1 MPRYSYKCLH
11 CESTFQTF
19 HGMSEVVKQCEV
31 CGCNDIKKIKRV
43 YDKINVKVKQ
53 NKQTTAGE
61 RVKDFIETSR
71 EVLKQQKE
79 EARKEN
85 D

>member
-1 MPRYSYKCLH
+1 MN
-11 CESTFQTF
+11 ES
-19 HGMSEVVKQCEV
+19 VKQCDI
-31 CGCNDIKKIKRV
+31 CGCDDINKLKRV

-71 EVLKQQKE
+71 EVLEQQKE

>member
-1 MPRYSYKCLH
+1 MPYYSYKCLH
-11 CESTFQTF
+11 CETTFQTF
-19 HGMSEVVKQCEV
+19 HGMNEVVEQCEA
-31 CGCNDIKKIKRV
+31 CGCEETDKLKRV
-43 YDKINVKVKQ
+43 YDKINVKIKQ

-61 RVKDFIETSR
+61 RVKEFIETSR
-71 EVLKQQKE
+71 EVLEQQKE

>member
-1 MPRYSYKCLH
+1 MPYYSYKCLH
-11 CESTFQTF
+11 CDTTFQTF
-19 HGMSEVVKQCEV
+19 HGMNEVVKQCDV
-31 CGCNDIKKIKRV
+31 CGCEEVDKLKRV

-53 NKQTTAGE
+53 SKATTAGE
-61 RVKDFIETSR
+61 RVKEFIETSR
-71 EVLKQQKE
+71 EVLDQQKE

>member
-1 MPRYSYKCLH
+1 MPYYSYKCLH
-11 CESTFQTF
+11 CDTTFQTF
-19 HGMSEVVKQCEV
+19 HGMNEVVEQCDV
-31 CGCNDIKKIKRV
+31 CGCEEADKLKRV

-53 NKQTTAGE
+53 SKATTAGE
-61 RVKDFIETSR
+61 RVKEFIETSR
-71 EVLKQQKE
+71 EVLEQQKE

>member
-1 MPRYSYKCLH
+1 
-11 CESTFQTF
+11 
-19 HGMSEVVKQCEV
+19 MSEVVEQCEV
-31 CGCNDIKKIKRV
+31 CGCEEKDKLKRV

-53 NKQTTAGE
+53 NKATTAGE
-61 RVKDFIETSR
+61 RVKEFIETSR
-71 EVLKQQKE
+71 EVLEQQKE

>member
-1 MPRYSYKCLH
+1 
-11 CESTFQTF
+11 
-19 HGMSEVVKQCEV
+19 MSEVVEQCEV
-31 CGCNDIKKIKRV
+31 CGCDDIDKLKRV

-61 RVKDFIETSR
+61 RVKEFIETSR
-71 EVLKQQKE
+71 EVLEQQKE

>member
-1 MPRYSYKCLH
+1 MN
-11 CESTFQTF
+11 
-19 HGMSEVVKQCEV
+19 EVLEQCDV
-31 CGCNDIKKIKRV
+31 CGCDDVDKLKRV

-53 NKQTTAGE
+53 NKKTTAGD

-71 EVLKQQKE
+71 EVLEQQKE

>member
-11 CESTFQTF
+11 CETIFQTF
-19 HGMSEVVKQCEV
+19 HGMNEVVEQCDS
-31 CGCNDIKKIKRV
+31 CGCNEINKLKRV

-53 NKQTTAGE
+53 SKQTTASE
-61 RVKDFIETSR
+61 RVKEFIETSR
-71 EVLKQQKE
+71 EVLEQQKE

>member
-11 CESTFQTF
+11 CEATFQTF
-19 HGMSEVVKQCEV
+19 HGMSEVAEQCDV
-31 CGCNDIKKIKRV
+31 CGCDDPNKLKRV

-61 RVKDFIETSR
+61 RV
-71 EVLKQQKE
+71 
-79 EARKEN
+79 
-85 D
+85 

>member
-11 CESTFQTF
+11 CEAIFQII
-19 HGMSEVVKQCEV
+19 HGMNEVVEQCDV
-31 CGCNDIKKIKRV
+31 CGCTNINKIKRV

-53 NKQTTAGE
+53 SKKTSAGE
-61 RVKDFIETSR
+61 RVKEFIETSR
-71 EVLKQQKE
+71 EVLEQQKE

>member
-1 MPRYSYKCLH
+1 MN
-11 CESTFQTF
+11 
-19 HGMSEVVKQCEV
+19 EVVEQCET
-31 CGCNDIKKIKRV
+31 CGCEEADKLKRV

-53 NKQTTAGE
+53 NKATTAGE
-61 RVKDFIETSR
+61 RVKEFIETSR
-71 EVLKQQKE
+71 EVLEQQKE

>member
-1 MPRYSYKCLH
+1 M
-11 CESTFQTF
+11 T
-19 HGMSEVVKQCEV
+19 EVVEQCDV
-31 CGCNDIKKIKRV
+31 CGCDDPEKLKRV
-43 YDKINVKVKQ
+43 YDKINVKVRQ

-61 RVKDFIETSR
+61 RVKEFIETSR
-71 EVLKQQKE
+71 EVLEQQKE

>member
-11 CESTFQTF
+11 CEATFQTF
-19 HGMSEVVKQCEV
+19 HGMNEVTEQCDV
-31 CGCNDIKKIKRV
+31 CGCDDPKKLKRV

-61 RVKDFIETSR
+61 RVKEFIETSR
-71 EVLKQQKE
+71 EVLEQQKE

>member
-1 MPRYSYKCLH
+1 
-11 CESTFQTF
+11 
-19 HGMSEVVKQCEV
+19 MSEVVEQCEV
-31 CGCNDIKKIKRV
+31 CGCEEEDKLKRV

-53 NKQTTAGE
+53 SKQTTAGE
-61 RVKDFIETSR
+61 RVKEFIETSR
-71 EVLKQQKE
+71 EVLDQQKE

>member
-19 HGMSEVVKQCEV
+19 HSMSEVVEQCEV
-31 CGCNDIKKIKRV
+31 CGCDDIDKLKRV

-61 RVKDFIETSR
+61 RVKEFIETSR
-71 EVLKQQKE
+71 EVLEQQKE

>member
-1 MPRYSYKCLH
+1 
-11 CESTFQTF
+11 
-19 HGMSEVVKQCEV
+19 MSEVVEQCEV
-31 CGCNDIKKIKRV
+31 CGCENKDKLKRV

-71 EVLKQQKE
+71 EVLEQQKE

>member
-11 CESTFQTF
+11 CEATFQTF
-19 HGMSEVVKQCEV
+19 HGMNEVAEQCDV
-31 CGCNDIKKIKRV
+31 CGCDDPKKLKRV

-53 NKQTTAGE
+53 NKQTTASE
-61 RVKDFIETSR
+61 RVKEFIETSR
-71 EVLKQQKE
+71 EVLEQQKE

>member
-1 MPRYSYKCLH
+1 MN
-11 CESTFQTF
+11 ESV
-19 HGMSEVVKQCEV
+19 EQCDI
-31 CGCNDIKKIKRV
+31 CGCDDINKLKRV

-71 EVLKQQKE
+71 EVLEQQKE

>member
-11 CESTFQTF
+11 CEATFQTF
-19 HGMSEVVKQCEV
+19 HGMNEVAEQCDV
-31 CGCNDIKKIKRV
+31 CGCDDPKKLKRV

-53 NKQTTAGE
+53 NKQITAGE
-61 RVKDFIETSR
+61 RVKEFIETSR
-71 EVLKQQKE
+71 EVLEQQKE

>member
-1 MPRYSYKCLH
+1 MREREDAYTGKR
-11 CESTFQTF
+11 
-19 HGMSEVVKQCEV
+19 
-31 CGCNDIKKIKRV
+31 KKDKLKRV

-53 NKQTTAGE
+53 SKQTTAGE
-61 RVKDFIETSR
+61 RVKEFIETSR
-71 EVLKQQKE
+71 EVLDQQKE